1 MLQVSKQAIPDEKEN
16 DEANAH
22 DLEVENKKSSYKDY
36 FKNALKFL
44 LLAVIIPPLLNYASL
59 IREDKE
65 FRQTGM
71 LRKAPVGVEFR
82 VMIGFC

>member
-1 MLQVSKQAIPDEKEN
+1 MFQVSKQAIPDGKEN

-65 FRQTGM
+65 FSQTGM